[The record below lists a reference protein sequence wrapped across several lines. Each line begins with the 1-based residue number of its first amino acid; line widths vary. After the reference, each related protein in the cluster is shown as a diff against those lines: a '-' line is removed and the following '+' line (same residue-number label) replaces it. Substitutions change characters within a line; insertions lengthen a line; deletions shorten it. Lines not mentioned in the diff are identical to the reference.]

1 MFGFTHIQELV
12 SSPPPFTLKSRPK
25 GAKTKA
31 VFLYFRIFL
40 ILFWFFCQTFGGV
53 IKLDCCL
60 WALRGKAQILKLVY
74 NSTFLILVPNINIH
88 NKYCSIFGFL
98 ESRFLSISKICVQFN
113 ILDSILIFLP
123 NIWVSYQVG
132 LLSLGPVGPWEG
144 RAQFLK
150 CVYNSTFLIFENFR
164 KKVRGK
170 MFNLNYW
177 GSITLGIIF
186 GFNCARRC
194 GRESWWF
201 KTLGGLVI
209 L

>member
-12 SSPPPFTLKSRPK
+12 SSPSPFTLKSRPN
-25 GAKTKA
+25 GAKTKV
-31 VFLYFRIFL
+31 VFLYIRIFL

-123 NIWVSYQVG
+123 NIFLGWWQVG
-132 LLSLGPVGPWEG
+132 SIPPISNFIPLPSHQEVYCNS
-144 RAQFLK
+144 ANIFL
-150 CVYNSTFLIFENFR
+150 
-164 KKVRGK
+164 
-170 MFNLNYW
+170 
-177 GSITLGIIF
+177 
-186 GFNCARRC
+186 
-194 GRESWWF
+194 
-201 KTLGGLVI
+201 
-209 L
+209 

>member
-150 CVYNSTFLIFENFR
+150 CVYNSTFLILSWFLCQTFGGVIKFDCCLWALSGPEG
-164 KKVRGK
+164 GK
-170 MFNLNYW
+170 AQFLKCVYN
-177 GSITLGIIF
+177 
-186 GFNCARRC
+186 
-194 GRESWWF
+194 
-201 KTLGGLVI
+201 
-209 L
+209 

>member
-1 MFGFTHIQELV
+1 MFGFTHVQELV

-25 GAKTKA
+25 GAKKTC
-31 VFLYFRIFL
+31 VFVFPYFLDSIL
-40 ILFWFFCQTFGGV
+40 IFCQTFGGV

-132 LLSLGPVGPWEG
+132 LLSFGGG
-144 RAQFLK
+144 GH
-150 CVYNSTFLIFENFR
+150 NF
-164 KKVRGK
+164 
-170 MFNLNYW
+170 
-177 GSITLGIIF
+177 
-186 GFNCARRC
+186 
-194 GRESWWF
+194 
-201 KTLGGLVI
+201 
-209 L
+209 